1 MKRWYGNNRSRKRL
15 KSNTRNSRHLPTN
28 KSQAFKLLIC
38 LLGVGFVVSGNLSEI
53 EAKISA
59 SVTPNSVSTV
69 GLKLD
74 AIAAEITVK
83 VLDAEFLGSGIIIKH
98 QERIYTVLTNQHVLR
113 AGKKPYRIQAP
124 DGKIYQAK
132 IISPTTSQP
141 YDLALLSFVTP
152 DDRDYDTA
160 NIGSSANLQVGE
172 PIFAAGFPVENVR
185 DLEPRS
191 SLLSG
196 FTLNRGRIAIVLD
209 KSLEEG
215 YQIGY
220 TNDVKKGM
228 SGGPLLNIKG
238 EVVGVNGK
246 HAYPLWEAPDF
257 YEDGSQPCPPL
268 QELITRSSLAIP
280 IEKGI
285 SLNPSLEFLQS
296 DSDTTIDNDSLSLT
310 SSDSAELVAKMQA
323 EAEATKKCRSV
334 RSINPK

>member
-1 MKRWYGNNRSRKRL
+1 MKRWYGNNRSQKCLR
-15 KSNTRNSRHLPTN
+15 SNTRNLRHFLTT
-28 KSQAFKLLIC
+28 KSQAFKFLIC

-53 EAKISA
+53 EAKILA
-59 SVTPNSVSTV
+59 SVTPNSFSTAV
-69 GLKLD
+69 KLD
-74 AIAAEITVK
+74 SIAAEITVK
-83 VLDAEFLGSGIIIKH
+83 VLDAEFLGSGIIIEH
-98 QERIYTVLTNQHVLR
+98 QHRRYTILTNQHVLR
-113 AGKKPYRIQAP
+113 AGSKPYRIQAP
-124 DGKIYQAK
+124 DGKIYHAK
-132 IISPTTSQP
+132 VISSAKSQP

-228 SGGPLLNIKG
+228 SGGPLLNVRG

-257 YEDGSQPCPPL
+257 YEDGSQPCAPL

-285 SLNPSLEFLQS
+285 SLNPSLELLQS
-296 DSDTTIDNDSLSLT
+296 NIDSKTDDDNLSLIA
-310 SSDSAELVAKMQA
+310 SDSAELVAKMQA
-323 EAEATKKCRSV
+323 EAEATKKCRNL
-334 RSINPK
+334 R